1 MPSYNNAGL
10 RLIIQWQ
17 EGGKVV
23 GLIIVLVVVGF
34 LLLVLVGIYNSL
46 VRLRVKV
53 KNAWAQVDVQ
63 LKRRHD
69 LIPNLVETVK
79 GYMKHERDVLTQV
92 TEARTKAMGAQNLGE
107 RMKAEGE
114 LTALLGRLFAVWE
127 NYPQLRASENAMQ
140 LQEELSTTENKIAFS
155 RQFYNDTV
163 MKYNT
168 RIQVFPSN
176 IVASLFNFQPAE
188 FFEIPEAEKEVPK
201 VDLTT

>member
-1 MPSYNNAGL
+1 M
-10 RLIIQWQ
+10 
-17 EGGKVV
+17 